1 MNNYRAG
8 LHNVG
13 SYQVSGLPWVT
24 GSTLAAAAEDT
35 IVFPAITS
43 AVTVFNNGAGALRVH
58 FVPSSAGNVIGGHHY
73 ITIPPAGTL
82 SEKHTFNIK
91 CKQIFLSSTPGTD
104 YEVFAELTTI
114 APDSMYILTG
124 SGTTD

>member
-1 MNNYRAG
+1 MKNYRAG

-24 GSTLAAAAEDT
+24 GSTLGAGDEDK
-35 IVFPAITS
+35 ISFPAITKS
-43 AVTVFNNGAGALRVH
+43 ITVFNSGANSCRVH
-58 FVPSSAGNVIGGHHY
+58 FVPASAGNVISGLHF
-73 ITIPPAGTL
+73 ITIPSEGFSL
-82 SEKHTFNIK
+82 EKHTFNVK
-91 CKQIFLSSTPGTD
+91 CKEVYISSVAGTD

-114 APDSMYILTG
+114 APDDMYTLTG